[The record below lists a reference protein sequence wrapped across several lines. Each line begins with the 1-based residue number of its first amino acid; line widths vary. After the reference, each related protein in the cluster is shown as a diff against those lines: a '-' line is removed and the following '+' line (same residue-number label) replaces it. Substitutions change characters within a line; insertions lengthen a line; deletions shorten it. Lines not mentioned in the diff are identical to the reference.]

1 MKDCENLMLY
11 ASGELE
17 AQNKA
22 AFEQHLQTCAAC
34 RAELALL
41 RRTEEA
47 LAAPAAPAAV
57 VEELFS
63 KTTRRKSFFA
73 GWKPALAGTALLG
86 AGIFMLL
93 AGLHPDKTAFDASE
107 VIAYMSENL
116 DDEYLSFS
124 NDLDLFEQEF

>member
-1 MKDCENLMLY
+1 MKYCENLMLY
-11 ASGELE
+11 ASDELGAAE
-17 AQNKA
+17 KA
-22 AFEQHLQTCAAC
+22 GFEKHLENCPSC
-34 RAELALL
+34 RTELALL
-41 RRTEEA
+41 RRAEESLVPA
-47 LAAPAAPAAV
+47 AAPEAV
-57 VEELFS
+57 VERLFA
-63 KTTRRKSFFA
+63 KTTRKKSFFA

-86 AGIFMLL
+86 VGIFMVL